1 MFKEFYGEFYR
12 ILDACADSAYQALF
26 SAYEKEPGV
35 EATVER
41 VIRRLGVQARS
52 DDGAA
57 VAAAA
62 SDSGRR
68 TDGLTLPAASTPV
81 TSTTS
86 SGAGAGKKTYC
97 TGSKTLQASLVL
109 DSRCGPSVAYCAG
122 GHRVWS

>member
-1 MFKEFYGEFYR
+1 MSEG
-12 ILDACADSAYQALF
+12 DATGSRSDTDQELV
-26 SAYEKEPGV
+26 EPLGGGTV
-35 EATVER
+35 TIPVSELEATVER

-57 VAAAA
+57 EAAAA

-97 TGSKTLQASLVL
+97 TGSKTL
-109 DSRCGPSVAYCAG
+109 
-122 GHRVWS
+122 

>member
-1 MFKEFYGEFYR
+1 MSEG
-12 ILDACADSAYQALF
+12 DATGSRSDTDQELV
-26 SAYEKEPGV
+26 EPLGGGTV
-35 EATVER
+35 TIPVSELEATVER

-52 DDGAA
+52 DDG
-57 VAAAA
+57 AAA

-97 TGSKTLQASLVL
+97 TGSKTL
-109 DSRCGPSVAYCAG
+109 
-122 GHRVWS
+122 